1 MNRAHRY
8 ACNYAVLRFLPYL
21 ETDEFVNLGVVVH
34 CAETKFL
41 GVKVETKR
49 RRRAT
54 QFFPELDQRAFAG
67 ARAAIVTEMER
78 VQKLVMHEADREL
91 GRRVFRELVR
101 PRETVFRFGE
111 LRTILASDPQEV
123 TERLFEQYI
132 DRRFAQQ
139 AEYQERVMADRY
151 WEALQAFPLCH
162 FHRNREVGTDRYHV
176 RLPITSDRTGRNG
189 SPQSAIKPLN
199 LNRKNPSAVTQHGD
213 AWTQRLRRLREV
225 DALPEQMIFAVS
237 RPTNARCLEA
247 AREIEAELGKAGAA
261 VVAASD
267 EQTVLEMVTGIH
279 EGSPLTE

>member
-1 MNRAHRY
+1 MNRARPY
-8 ACNYAVLRFLPYL
+8 VCNYAVLRFLPYL

-34 CAETKFL
+34 CAEAKFL

-54 QFFPELDQRAFAG
+54 QFFPELDQKAFAG
-67 ARAAIVTEMER
+67 ARAAMVAEMER
-78 VQKLVMHEADREL
+78 VRQLITHEADREL

-111 LRTILASDPQEV
+111 LRTILATDPAEV

-151 WEALQAFPLCH
+151 WEALQAFPLWH
-162 FHRNREVGTDRYHV
+162 FRRNREVGTDRYHI
-176 RLPITSDRTGRNG
+176 RLPLTSDRVGGNG
-189 SPQSAIKPLN
+189 SPLSAIKPLD
-199 LNRKNPSAVTQHGD
+199 LNRKNPSAVIQHGD

-225 DALPEQMIFAVS
+225 DALPERMIFAVS
-237 RPTNARCLEA
+237 RPNQGRCLEA
-247 AREIEAELGKAGAA
+247 AREIEHELEKAGA
-261 VVAASD
+261 VVLAAGD
-267 EQTVLEMVTGIH
+267 EQKVLELATELH
-279 EGSPLTE
+279 EGC